1 MVRVKVGE
9 FDVQLLRLLSKN
21 ARLNYK
27 QLAEALNTT
36 RQRITRRMERLERM
50 GVIKK
55 YTVIPDSLTLSP

>member
-1 MVRVKVGE
+1 MRAKVGE

-21 ARLNYK
+21 ARLNYS

-55 YTVIPDSLTLSP
+55 VYSYSRL